1 MMNERKTLAEFRHEL
16 NLSLD
21 KHLVVEGYSDSSFY
35 TAWLDAHDS
44 LDGVSVQ
51 VVGTIEVKNEL
62 VRKLGLPDAERSRV
76 IALSGEVQEFHEK
89 VLCVADRDTGIGVDE
104 FQFKTLAWTDYPAIE
119 SYVMHPKLFRIA
131 HRICLQAKI
140 KEATELHE
148 ELTSALL
155 KLWRVRVK
163 HPHLEAPNYKKGVKN
178 GAGLGGFDVV
188 AAVGFDDKI
197 SGGDMSEES
206 SCDVREIS
214 YGHDIAGL
222 LFAAYATQIKT
233 KLQYSGVDSLERS
246 LRASILSTAEL
257 ASERLFIRLKNWAS
271 GAGQIAP

>member
-1 MMNERKTLAEFRHEL
+1 M
-16 NLSLD
+16 
-21 KHLVVEGYSDSSFY
+21 
-35 TAWLDAHDS
+35 
-44 LDGVSVQ
+44 
-51 VVGTIEVKNEL
+51 
-62 VRKLGLPDAERSRV
+62 
-76 IALSGEVQEFHEK
+76 
-89 VLCVADRDTGIGVDE
+89 
-104 FQFKTLAWTDYPAIE
+104 
-119 SYVMHPKLFRIA
+119 
-131 HRICLQAKI
+131 
-140 KEATELHE
+140 
-148 ELTSALL
+148 
-155 KLWRVRVK
+155 K

-188 AAVGFDDKI
+188 AAVGFDNKV

-206 SCDVREIS
+206 SRDVREIS